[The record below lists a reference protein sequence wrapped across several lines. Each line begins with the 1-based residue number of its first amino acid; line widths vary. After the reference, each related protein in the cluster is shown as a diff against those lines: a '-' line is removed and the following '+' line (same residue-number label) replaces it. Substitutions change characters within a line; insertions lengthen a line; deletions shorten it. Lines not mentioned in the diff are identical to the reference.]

1 MPRRSDS
8 TFSDIKVD
16 DVDRRVLDLLRED
29 GRLSVNELAAR
40 VNISR
45 ANAYQRLARLR
56 ETGVLRRFT
65 IDVDPKLLGLE
76 VTAFVLADID
86 QHKWRDLAG
95 RLLELPGLEFL
106 GFTTG
111 TFDLV
116 LLVRAPDMETLRDV
130 VLDRLQSMPEIRST
144 QTSFVLE
151 ELHGAP
157 SLAPASSGA
166 LPRARRGGAR

>member
-8 TFSDIKVD
+8 EVD
-16 DVDRRVLDLLRED
+16 EVDRRLLDLLRAD
-29 GRLSVNELAAR
+29 GRLSVNELATR
-40 VNISR
+40 VSISR

-56 ETGVLRRFT
+56 ETGVLRRVT
-65 IDVDPKLLGLE
+65 IEVDPKLLGLE

-86 QHKWRDLAG
+86 QHKWRDLAP
-95 RLLELPGLEFL
+95 RLLELPGVEYL

-130 VLDRLQSMPEIRST
+130 VLERLQSMPEIRST

-151 ELHGAP
+151 ELRGAP
-157 SLAPASSGA
+157 SLARPANAASE
-166 LPRARRGGAR
+166 RARRGGAR

>member
-1 MPRRSDS
+1 VPRRSDPE
-8 TFSDIKVD
+8 VD
-16 DVDRRVLDLLRED
+16 EVDRRLLELLQDD
-29 GRLSVNELAAR
+29 GRLSVNELATRAS
-40 VNISR
+40 ISR
-45 ANAYQRLARLR
+45 ANAYQRLTRLR
-56 ETGVLRRFT
+56 ETGVLRRVT
-65 IDVDPKLLGLE
+65 IDVDPKRLGLS
-76 VTAFVLADID
+76 VAAFILADID

-95 RLLELPGLEFL
+95 RLMELPGLEYL

-151 ELHGAP
+151 EFRGSP
-157 SLAPASSGA
+157 S
-166 LPRARRGGAR
+166 RR

>member
-8 TFSDIKVD
+8 EVD
-16 DVDRRVLDLLRED
+16 EVDRRLLDLLRAD
-29 GRLSVNELAAR
+29 GRLSVNELATR
-40 VNISR
+40 VSISR

-56 ETGVLRRFT
+56 ETGVLRRVT
-65 IDVDPKLLGLE
+65 IEVDPKLLGLE

-86 QHKWRDLAG
+86 QHKWRDLAP
-95 RLLELPGLEFL
+95 RLLELPGVEYL

-130 VLDRLQSMPEIRST
+130 VLERLQSMPEIRST

-151 ELHGAP
+151 ELRGAP
-157 SLAPASSGA
+157 A
-166 LPRARRGGAR
+166 